1 MMKSTSH
8 QAAIDNRVETAS
20 RRLRICVVAPSL
32 EIYGGQSIQAARLV
46 RGLNQEA
53 DITADWLPHNPRLP
67 GPFRLLQRMKYV
79 RTVFT
84 ETAYIFL
91 LLLKLWR
98 YDVIHVFSASYFS
111 FLLAPTPAVLIAKLF
126 GKPVILNYHSGEADD
141 HLRRW
146 RRNAMLIC
154 RLADR
159 VIVPS
164 GYLVDVFGRHGVKA
178 EAIFNTVEL
187 DKFTYHDRGQL
198 RPIIL
203 SNRNFEANYNVAT
216 TLRAYAE
223 IEKKIPD
230 ARLIVAGDGAEREQ
244 LLALTRE
251 LGLKNAEFTGP
262 IPPDQMPALYD
273 RADVFINSSIVDN
286 MPLSIIEAFACGLAV
301 ATTGAGGI
309 PRIVTHGRNGL
320 LVSPGDHQALARAV
334 MSLLE
339 DAAASTR
346 MIENARS
353 DSLLYTWVSVKSE
366 WLSLYRQLAQ
376 ASR

>member
-1 MMKSTSH
+1 MIKSTTH
-8 QAAIDNRVETAS
+8 QGAMSNRVETAS

-46 RGLNQEA
+46 KGLNQEA
-53 DITADWLPHNPRLP
+53 EIMADWLPHNPRLP
-67 GPFRLLQRMKYV
+67 GPLHLLQRVKYV
-79 RTVFT
+79 RTVVTEFT
-84 ETAYIFL
+84 YL
-91 LLLKLWR
+91 LLLLTKLWR

-111 FLLAPTPAVLIAKLF
+111 FLLAPTPAILISKLF

-146 RRNAMLIC
+146 RSAMPVC
-154 RLADR
+154 RMADR

-164 GYLVDVFGRHGVKA
+164 GFLVDVFGRYGVRA

-187 DKFTYHDRGQL
+187 DKFSFHDRGAL

-216 TLRAYAE
+216 TLRAFEA
-223 IEKKIPD
+223 IQQRIPD
-230 ARLIVAGDGAEREQ
+230 AKLFVAGDGGERGQ
-244 LLALTRE
+244 LQALSRE
-251 LGLKNAEFTGP
+251 LGLKNVEFTGP
-262 IPPDQMPALYD
+262 IAPDQMPALYD
-273 RADVFINSSIVDN
+273 RADIFINSSVVDN

-309 PRIVTHGRNGL
+309 PRIVTHDRNGK
-320 LVSPGDHQALARAV
+320 LVAPGDHQALARAV
-334 MSLLE
+334 LSLLE
-339 DAAASTR
+339 DNAAATR
-346 MIENARS
+346 LIENARS

-366 WLSLYRQLAQ
+366 WLTLYRDLARKSQ
-376 ASR
+376 